1 VDDPDSTSELLRDS
15 AIAFFT
21 GQAGSAR
28 LRGWIAKPRPVDR
41 ALWLAAA
48 ELGWTTLLLPE
59 SMGGS
64 GLGLADA
71 ALLAEEA
78 GRHLFAEPLVAAA
91 VMPALLLAAAEHGPA
106 PELVAELARVLAD
119 GQHVLTVAWQ
129 EAPGQLDLAMPT
141 CEVIDGR
148 LSGSKLFV
156 PACEPD
162 GVLLVWAQHGGEPA
176 WVVVD
181 AQAEGVQRS
190 VEAAGLGSQ
199 ATLRFDQTRLRDDGL
214 VLRGDAAQRARHR
227 MLAGGR
233 LALAAELVGLATGAL
248 ALALAHVRSRQQ
260 FGRTL
265 GSFQAVQHRCVDLH
279 MEVELARASLRQA
292 LVLFDARPDDADDRH
307 IDAAICAAKA
317 RAGDTAVRVGRESVQ
332 LLGAMGFCDEVDAGL
347 YLRAALHG
355 NAWLGGP
362 VALRRRFAA
371 HLADST
377 MPMLEAVHD

>member
-1 VDDPDSTSELLRDS
+1 VDDFDLTSELLRDS
-15 AIAFFT
+15 AVAFFT

-28 LRGWIAKPRPVDR
+28 LRGWIAKARPVDR
-41 ALWLAAA
+41 ALWRAAA
-48 ELGWTTLLLPE
+48 ELGWTGLLLPE

-64 GLGLADA
+64 GLGLAEA

-91 VMPALLLAAAEHGPA
+91 VMPALLLAAAEHGAA
-106 PELVAELARVLAD
+106 PELAAELARVLAE
-119 GQHVLTVAWQ
+119 GQRVLTVAWQ
-129 EAPGQLDLAMPT
+129 EAPGQLDVAMPA
-141 CEVIDGR
+141 CEVVDGR
-148 LSGSKLFV
+148 LSGSKHFV

-162 GVLLVWAQHGGEPA
+162 GVLLVWAQHGGEHA
-176 WVVVD
+176 WVRVD

-190 VEAAGLGSQ
+190 VEAAGLGGH
-199 ATLRFDQTRLRDDGL
+199 ATLRFDRVRLNDDSL
-214 VLRGDAAQRARHR
+214 LLCGDAAQRARLR

-233 LALAAELVGLATGAL
+233 LALAAELVGLASGGL

-260 FGRTL
+260 FGRAL
-265 GSFQAVQHRCVDLH
+265 GSFQSVQHRCVDLH

-292 LVLFDARPDDADDRH
+292 LMLFDAPPGHADARP

-317 RAGDTAVRVGRESVQ
+317 RAGEAAVRVGRESVQ

-347 YLRAALHG
+347 YLRAALQG

-371 HLADST
+371 SLADQTS
-377 MPMLEAVHD
+377 PMLEALHD

>member
-1 VDDPDSTSELLRDS
+1 VDDADSTSELLRDS
-15 AIAFFT
+15 AVAFFT

-28 LRGWIAKPRPVDR
+28 LRGWIAKARPVDR
-41 ALWLAAA
+41 ALWRAAA
-48 ELGWTTLLLPE
+48 ELGWTGLLLPE
-59 SMGGS
+59 SLGGS
-64 GLGLADA
+64 GLGLAEA

-91 VMPALLLAAAEHGPA
+91 VMPALLLAVAEHGPA
-106 PELVAELARVLAD
+106 PHLVAELARVLAD
-119 GQHVLTVAWQ
+119 GQRVVTVAWQ

-141 CEVIDGR
+141 CELIEGR

-156 PACEPD
+156 PACEPN
-162 GVLLVWAQHGGEPA
+162 GVLLVWAQHSGEPA
-176 WVVVD
+176 WVVID

-199 ATLRFDQTRLRDDGL
+199 AKLGFDRVRLNDASL
-214 VLRGDAAQRARHR
+214 LLRGDAAQQARHR

-233 LALAAELVGLATGAL
+233 LALAAELVGLASGAL

-260 FGRTL
+260 FGRAL

-279 MEVELARASLRQA
+279 MEVELARASLKQA
-292 LVLFDARPDDADDRH
+292 LTLFDALAAHADTRP

-317 RAGDTAVRVGRESVQ
+317 RASDAAVRVGRESVQ

-347 YLRAALHG
+347 YLRAALQG

-371 HLADST
+371 GLADQAS
-377 MPMLEAVHD
+377 PMLEAVHD